1 MLSPVWIGIV
11 VLYSLPVLGVG
22 VGRLERWR
30 IRLMQGPDE
39 PPLASPHLALPDT
52 TLRQR
57 IAYRR
62 REPASL
68 RALGYTALMAFLV
81 GWVDFALVL
90 VTLLATGVLALS
102 PLIASFE
109 PVGILWWEV
118 DTPAEALP
126 LALLAAPAWVRN
138 LLACRSQSMGSLGWS
153 SVVAVRRPSWE
164 RTGDDVLAGTPNR
177 NLIVSG
183 RRADMVRSDGGR
195 DLLHAGPEPDCVR
208 APTRHGLN
216 PSRECCP
223 STYQWQRHDR
233 IHGNRAEDR
242 MLMRRAQDVPVN
254 RTARSAGR
262 RKRHHQGA
270 DKAPT
275 TWAAAAAPM

>member
-1 MLSPVWIGIV
+1 MFGWCTAGNVSGKRLGML
-11 VLYSLPVLGVG
+11 
-22 VGRLERWR
+22 GRDRR
-30 IRLMQGPDE
+30 
-39 PPLASPHLALPDT
+39 AAAL
-52 TLRQR
+52 
-57 IAYRR
+57 
-62 REPASL
+62 
-68 RALGYTALMAFLV
+68 
-81 GWVDFALVL
+81 
-90 VTLLATGVLALS
+90 
-102 PLIASFE
+102 
-109 PVGILWWEV
+109 
-118 DTPAEALP
+118 
-126 LALLAAPAWVRN
+126 WVRN
-138 LLACRSQSMGSLGWS
+138 LLACRRQSMGSLGWS
-153 SVVAVRRPSWE
+153 SVVAVRGPSWE